1 MHHLVN
7 SDPNDPTAGP
17 LSPEPL
23 FLNLQACIMKKLDPK
38 VKAKRQME
46 WLATGKSHNEESKGE
61 EAHIGAVSD
70 LKSRKTENAKS
81 SLPPPTQ
88 AEETQPMVVVR
99 ETDIDCNDKE
109 TKRLRKRENERRTI
123 GAGPEMKYPSLMP
136 HHRPTCHDNEAGKLI
151 REKVN
156 AAILYHLMDATAPQL
171 VYGGIQPRRC
181 HHNYHALP
189 NRIPVRRP
197 TNRVFAVATEPKP
210 TQAGTA
216 KSSSQSSSSPNTVNG
231 SSSSPPS
238 KPVNGVSTKF
248 STSKPVNGVS
258 TRMGEVSQEIKRV
271 RAQMEENED
280 LAILMRG
287 LRGQNLRDT
296 QFADDNIKLRL
307 VEVDESSEFLPLV
320 YDPASISAYW
330 GKRPRA
336 VATRAVQLLSVAGG
350 FLSRLAWDV
359 INKKVKENEV
369 ARAIE
374 LREIVTSLGPAYIKL
389 GQALSIRPDILSPV
403 AMVELQKLCDKVP
416 SFPDDV
422 AMALLEEELG
432 QPWQDIYSE
441 LSPSPIAAASLG
453 QVYKGRLK
461 ENGDLVAVKV
471 QRPFVLETV
480 TVDLFIIRNLGLA
493 LRKFPQISVD
503 VVGLV
508 DEWAARFFEELDYV
522 NEGGNGS
529 LFAEMM
535 RKDLPQVIVP
545 KTYEKYTTR
554 KVLTTGWV
562 EGEKLS
568 QSTESD
574 VGELVNVGVICYL
587 KQLLD
592 TGFFHAD
599 PHPGN
604 LIRTP
609 DGKLAILDFGLVTKL
624 TDDQKYGMIE
634 AIAHLIHR
642 DYGAIVKDFVKLG
655 FIPEGVNLEPIM
667 PVLAKVFDQALEG
680 GGAKNINFQELASDL
695 AQITFDYPFRIP
707 PYFALII
714 RAIGVLEGIALVG
727 NSEFA
732 IVDEAYPYIAQR
744 LLTDESPRLRNA
756 LRYTIYGK
764 SGVFDAERFIDV
776 MQAFENFITA
786 AKSGG
791 GESMSGDMAGLGML
805 QSQTGYI
812 FPGFPSSASQSRQPI
827 QTRAALAFLLS
838 EKGNFFREFLL
849 DEIVKG
855 IDAVA
860 REQLVQIMAILGM
873 GNAAPIFSMVPAPF
887 KPAALLPTITEE
899 DKVILN
905 NVQKVVEFLTEGT
918 SISSTSTQAIE
929 YAQLQA
935 KEGVNVA
942 RIAQELLPV
951 LPGITATILPEVF
964 SRLSSRI
971 AARIIRDALLQL

>member
-1 MHHLVN
+1 
-7 SDPNDPTAGP
+7 
-17 LSPEPL
+17 
-23 FLNLQACIMKKLDPK
+23 
-38 VKAKRQME
+38 
-46 WLATGKSHNEESKGE
+46 
-61 EAHIGAVSD
+61 
-70 LKSRKTENAKS
+70 
-81 SLPPPTQ
+81 
-88 AEETQPMVVVR
+88 
-99 ETDIDCNDKE
+99 
-109 TKRLRKRENERRTI
+109 
-123 GAGPEMKYPSLMP
+123 
-136 HHRPTCHDNEAGKLI
+136 
-151 REKVN
+151 
-156 AAILYHLMDATAPQL
+156 MDAAAPQL
-171 VYGGIQPRRC
+171 VYGGIQPRRR
-181 HHNYHALP
+181 HYNLP

-197 TNRVFAVATEPKP
+197 SNRVFAVATEPKP
-210 TQAGTA
+210 TQTG
-216 KSSSQSSSSPNTVNG
+216 SIESPSPPSSSPNTVNG
-231 SSSSPPS
+231 SSKSPPP
-238 KPVNGVSTKF
+238 KPVNGVATKF
-248 STSKPVNGVS
+248 SKSKPVNGVS

-271 RAQMEENED
+271 RAQMEENEE
-280 LAILMRG
+280 LAILMKG

-320 YDPASISAYW
+320 YEPSSISAYW

-374 LREIVTSLGPAYIKL
+374 LREIVTSLGPAYVKL
-389 GQALSIRPDILSPV
+389 GQALSIRPDILSPA
-403 AMVELQKLCDKVP
+403 AMIELQKLCDKVP

-422 AMALLEEELG
+422 AMALINEELG
-432 QPWQDIYSE
+432 QPWQNIYSE
-441 LSPSPIAAASLG
+441 LSSSPIAAASLG

-522 NEGGNGS
+522 NEGENGS

-535 RKDLPQVIVP
+535 RKDLPQVVVP
-545 KTYEKYTTR
+545 NTYEKYTSR
-554 KVLTTGWV
+554 KVLTTEWI

-592 TGFFHAD
+592 TGLFHAD

-655 FIPEGVNLEPIM
+655 FISEGVNLEPIL

-727 NSEFA
+727 NPDFA

-791 GESMSGDMAGLGML
+791 GESMNGDMAELGML
-805 QSQTGYI
+805 QSQTDYS
-812 FPGFPSSASQSRQPI
+812 FPGFLSNASQPTQPI

-849 DEIVKG
+849 DEIVKS

-860 REQLVQIMAILGM
+860 REQLVQIMAILGV

-887 KPAALLPTITEE
+887 KPAAFLPTITEE

-905 NVQKVVEFLTEGT
+905 NVQKVAEFLTAGT
-918 SISSTSTQAIE
+918 SISSTSTQD
-929 YAQLQA
+929 L
-935 KEGVNVA
+935 NVT
-942 RIAQELLPV
+942 RIVQELLPV
-951 LPGITATILPEVF
+951 LPGISVTILPEVV

-971 AARIIRDALLQL
+971 AARIIRDALL

>member
-1 MHHLVN
+1 MN
-7 SDPNDPTAGP
+7 
-17 LSPEPL
+17 
-23 FLNLQACIMKKLDPK
+23 
-38 VKAKRQME
+38 
-46 WLATGKSHNEESKGE
+46 
-61 EAHIGAVSD
+61 AV
-70 LKSRKTENAKS
+70 A
-81 SLPPPTQ
+81 P
-88 AEETQPMVVVR
+88 
-99 ETDIDCNDKE
+99 
-109 TKRLRKRENERRTI
+109 
-123 GAGPEMKYPSLMP
+123 
-136 HHRPTCHDNEAGKLI
+136 
-151 REKVN
+151 
-156 AAILYHLMDATAPQL
+156 PQL
-171 VYGGIQPRRC
+171 VYGGID
-181 HHNYHALP
+181 
-189 NRIPVRRP
+189 PVRLSFPRS
-197 TNRVFAVATEPKP
+197 NRVSIRTRTRPVLAVATEPKP
-210 TQAGTA
+210 SRNVPPQP
-216 KSSSQSSSSPNTVNG
+216 SPSNNNING
-231 SSSSPPS
+231 SSKPLSSKKS
-238 KPVNGVSTKF
+238 VNG
-248 STSKPVNGVS
+248 
-258 TRMGEVSQEIKRV
+258 RMGEVSQEIKRV
-271 RAQMEENED
+271 RAQLEENEQ

-287 LRGQNLRDT
+287 LRGQNLRDS
-296 QFADDNIKLRL
+296 QFADDSIRLRL

-320 YDPASISAYW
+320 YDPESISVYW

-336 VATRAVQLLSVAGG
+336 VATRIIQLLSVAGG
-350 FLSRLAWDV
+350 FLSRLALDI

-403 AMVELQKLCDKVP
+403 AMIELQKLCDKVP
-416 SFPDDV
+416 SFPDDI
-422 AMALLEEELG
+422 AMALIEEELG
-432 QPWQDIYSE
+432 QPWQEIYSE
-441 LSPSPIAAASLG
+441 LSSSPIAAASLG

-480 TVDLFIIRNLGLA
+480 TVDLFIIRNLGLV
-493 LRKFPQISVD
+493 LRKFPQISID
-503 VVGLV
+503 LVGLV

-522 NEGGNGS
+522 NEGENGQ
-529 LFAEMM
+529 LFSEMM
-535 RKDLPQVIVP
+535 RKDLPQVVIP
-545 KTYEKYTTR
+545 RTYQKYTSR
-554 KVLTTGWV
+554 KVLTTEWI

-642 DYGAIVKDFVKLG
+642 DYAEIVKDFVKLD
-655 FIPEGVNLEPIM
+655 FIPVGVNLEPIL

-727 NSEFA
+727 NPDFA

-744 LLTDESPRLRNA
+744 LLTDQSPRLRDA

-791 GESMSGDMAGLGML
+791 GENLSGDMAELGIL
-805 QSQTGYI
+805 LNQENFT
-812 FPGFPSSASQSRQPI
+812 FPRFLPSESQSKQPI

-855 IDAVA
+855 IDALT
-860 REQLVQIMAILGM
+860 REQLVQIMSVLGVR
-873 GNAAPIFSMVPAPF
+873 NAAPVFSMVPTVGPF
-887 KPAALLPTITEE
+887 KPAGLLPSITEE
-899 DKVILN
+899 DKIILN
-905 NVQKVVEFLTEGT
+905 NVQKILEFLTAGSSLSAT
-918 SISSTSTQAIE
+918 SNQS
-929 YAQLQA
+929 
-935 KEGVNVA
+935 VNVA
-942 RIAQELLPV
+942 QAIQELLPV
-951 LPGITATILPEVF
+951 LPGVSARVLPEVL
-964 SRLSSRI
+964 SRLSSRVL
-971 AARIIRDALLQL
+971 ARLIRDTFL

>member
-1 MHHLVN
+1 
-7 SDPNDPTAGP
+7 
-17 LSPEPL
+17 
-23 FLNLQACIMKKLDPK
+23 
-38 VKAKRQME
+38 
-46 WLATGKSHNEESKGE
+46 
-61 EAHIGAVSD
+61 
-70 LKSRKTENAKS
+70 
-81 SLPPPTQ
+81 
-88 AEETQPMVVVR
+88 
-99 ETDIDCNDKE
+99 
-109 TKRLRKRENERRTI
+109 
-123 GAGPEMKYPSLMP
+123 
-136 HHRPTCHDNEAGKLI
+136 
-151 REKVN
+151 
-156 AAILYHLMDATAPQL
+156 MDAAAQL
-171 VYGGIQPRRC
+171 VYCGIDPLCRSSPPYRGISSSASLNKLKIRRKSGV
-181 HHNYHALP
+181 
-189 NRIPVRRP
+189 VR
-197 TNRVFAVATEPKP
+197 AIATEPKP
-210 TQAGTA
+210 SESKTTT
-216 KSSSQSSSSPNTVNG
+216 KSVNGNRKPING
-231 SSSSPPS
+231 SS
-238 KPVNGVSTKF
+238 
-248 STSKPVNGVS
+248 
-258 TRMGEVSQEIKRV
+258 TRMQDVSQEIKRV

-287 LRGQNLRDT
+287 LRGQNLKDSL
-296 QFADDNIKLRL
+296 FADDNIKLRL

-336 VATRAVQLLSVAGG
+336 VATRIVQLTSVAGG

-389 GQALSIRPDILSPV
+389 GQALSIRPDILSPA

-422 AMALLEEELG
+422 AMALIEEELG
-432 QPWQDIYSE
+432 EPWSNIYSE

-480 TVDLFIIRNLGLA
+480 TVDLFIIRNLGLV
-493 LRKFPQISVD
+493 LRKFPQISID

-522 NEGGNGS
+522 NEGENGT

-535 RKDLPQVIVP
+535 KKDLPQVVVP
-545 KTYEKYTTR
+545 KTYSKYTSR
-554 KVLTTGWV
+554 KVLTTGWID
-562 EGEKLS
+562 GEKLS

-574 VGELVNVGVICYL
+574 VGDLVNVGVICYL

-609 DGKLAILDFGLVTKL
+609 DGKLAVLDFGLVTKL

-655 FIPEGVNLEPIM
+655 FIPDGVNLQPIL

-680 GGAKNINFQELASDL
+680 GGAKNLNFQELASDL

-727 NSEFA
+727 NSDFA

-744 LLTDESPRLRNA
+744 LLTDESPRLRTA

-791 GESMSGDMAGLGML
+791 GESLNGRMAELGIL
-805 QSQTGYI
+805 QSQTNSI
-812 FPGFPSSASQSRQPI
+812 IPFPSSSAYQTEQPI

-838 EKGNFFREFLL
+838 DKGNFFREFLL

-855 IDAVA
+855 IDALT
-860 REQLVQIMAILGM
+860 REQLVQIMAYLGI
-873 GNAAPIFSMVPAPF
+873 GNAIPVFSMVPAAFVPIR
-887 KPAALLPTITEE
+887 PAALVPYVTEE
-899 DKVILN
+899 DKIILN
-905 NVQKVVEFLTEGT
+905 NVQQIIQFLTAGTASNQGLEGA
-918 SISSTSTQAIE
+918 SVPRVI
-929 YAQLQA
+929 
-935 KEGVNVA
+935 
-942 RIAQELLPV
+942 QELLPV
-951 LPGITATILPEVF
+951 LPGLSAKVLPEIL
-964 SRLSSRI
+964 SRLTSRVM
-971 AARIIRDALLQL
+971 ARLIRDALL